1 MRYPGKNRIW
11 LAIPLAVAAGPAM
24 AQVPPAI
31 AAVGEATV
39 ITLHAEGVQVYEC
52 KAGGDKAGG
61 DKAGGD
67 KAGGDQKLAW
77 TLREPIATLLLAG
90 KTVGR
95 HYVGPTW
102 QHVDGSSVVGKVVG
116 TAPGKTA
123 ADIPWLKLSATA
135 RKGQGM
141 LSGVATV
148 QRINTQGGVHAGPC
162 DKARTF
168 HSEPYSADYVFLQKG
183 G

>member
-1 MRYPGKNRIW
+1 MRSPGKNRIW
-11 LAIPLAVAAGPAM
+11 IAIPLAVAAGPAA

-31 AAVGEATV
+31 AVVGEATV
-39 ITLHAEGVQVYEC
+39 VTLHAEGVQVYEC
-52 KAGGDKAGG
+52 KAGGDR
-61 DKAGGD
+61 
-67 KAGGDQKLAW
+67 KLVW
-77 TLREPIATLLLAG
+77 TLREPIATLVLNG

-102 QHVDGSSVVGKVVG
+102 QHVDGSSVVGKVVAN
-116 TAPGKTA
+116 APGKTPD
-123 ADIPWLKLSATA
+123 DIPWLKLSAAA

-148 QRINTQGGVHAGPC
+148 QRINTRGGVHAGSC
-162 DKARTF
+162 EKAGTF